1 MRGIYYGCLYFYQL
15 YMNDTTT
22 TSRKKILLAID
33 QKVISILD
41 IVIRQKQIP
50 RTRFINQVI
59 SDWIQ
64 SNKEQIKG
72 KLREYEASL
81 DAK

>member
-1 MRGIYYGCLYFYQL
+1 MSEALT
-15 YMNDTTT
+15 N
-22 TSRKKILLAID
+22 SRKKILLAID
-33 QKVISILD
+33 KKVISILD

-72 KLREYEASL
+72 KLREYETSL
-81 DAK
+81 DAE

>member
-1 MRGIYYGCLYFYQL
+1 
-15 YMNDTTT
+15 MNDTTT
-22 TSRKKILLAID
+22 NSKKKILLAID

-41 IVIRQKQIP
+41 IIIKQKQIP

-72 KLREYEASL
+72 KLREYETSL
-81 DAK
+81 DAE